1 MGGRRE
7 GGRRDI
13 DGSKASSSQVSR
25 RCRSGNIENGDDE
38 MEHIDFIIHHVKRFS
53 SNPD

>member
-1 MGGRRE
+1 MVAKLAHHKSA
-7 GGRRDI
+7 D
-13 DGSKASSSQVSR
+13 DG
-25 RCRSGNIENGDDE
+25 GNIENGDDE